1 VQIADLVT
9 HYATSQWTFLLLVNF
24 ALLSLGCFIEPV
36 PALILA
42 APLLVPLSVAFKI
55 DPVHLGLI
63 MTCNLAIGLYT
74 PPVGGTLMVGARLA
88 GVGMVAVV
96 RSLVPQMMISVSIL
110 LVITYFP
117 AISMSLVRALR

>member
-1 VQIADLVT
+1 M
-9 HYATSQWTFLLLVNF
+9 FLLLVNF
-24 ALLSLGCFIEPV
+24 ALLALGCFIEPV

-88 GVGMVAVV
+88 GVGMVSVV
-96 RSLVPQMMISVSIL
+96 RALIPQMMISISIL
-110 LVITYFP
+110 LVITYVP
-117 AISMSLVRALR
+117 AVSMSLVHALR